1 MTNPHIVTA
10 RLKHQQFDALVELRK
25 LRNQAVI
32 DAARYHLV
40 YGMPLP
46 AAAEVAGA
54 RYDTTWRAVRTL
66 RRGLDLAATAKNVAK
81 V

>member
-1 MTNPHIVTA
+1 MAKPHIVTA
-10 RLKHQQFDALVELRK
+10 RLKHQQFDALSKLCK

-54 RYDTTWRAVRTL
+54 RYDTTWRAVRSL
-66 RRGLDLAATAKNVAK
+66 NRGLALAATAKNVAK
-81 V
+81 T